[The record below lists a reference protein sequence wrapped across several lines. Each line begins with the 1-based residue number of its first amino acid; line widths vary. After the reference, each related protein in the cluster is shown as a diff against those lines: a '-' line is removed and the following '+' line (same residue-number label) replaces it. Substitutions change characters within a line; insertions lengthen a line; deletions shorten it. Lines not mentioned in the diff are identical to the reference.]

1 VTSPAGPLTSC
12 GARSM
17 VMRNRH
23 DGSGSPGGWDD
34 LPPRVRDRMRRWPP
48 DGSSTESR
56 QLTSAPPRARPSGPN
71 PVREF
76 ARFALLFLAVA
87 VANVLF
93 LLLAL
98 FYLHPRSP

>member
-1 VTSPAGPLTSC
+1 
-12 GARSM
+12 M

-23 DGSGSPGGWDD
+23 DGAGSPGGWDD

-48 DGSSTESR
+48 AAPSER
-56 QLTSAPPRARPSGPN
+56 HPLTSAPPRARPAGPN

-76 ARFALLFLAVA
+76 ARFVLLFLAVA